1 MPQRTKLKKSCIIL
15 FAIDTQPHTVMANR
29 LIFLIVLLVF
39 NNNPHQATC
48 KSLQQVSRICVHNLS
63 NHDQNY
69 HLSLIIILIIE
80 AYMDSTLGCIGVV
93 KKKIVSGICS
103 EDTVTVSFL
112 LWLPQNLVLFI
123 SQLLLLFLA
132 VRKSYHTTTVKLE
145 K

>member
-15 FAIDTQPHTVMANR
+15 FAIDTQPHTAMANR

-48 KSLQQVSRICVHNLS
+48 KSLQQVSRICTHNLS

-80 AYMDSTLGCIGVV
+80 AYMDSTLGCIGVI

-103 EDTVTVSFL
+103 EDTVTMCLFS
-112 LWLPQNLVLFI
+112 LWLPQNLVLFV
-123 SQLLLLFLA
+123 LMFLLFSA
-132 VRKSYHTTTVKLE
+132 VKKLSHYDC
-145 K
+145 